1 MALKLIDAVKD
12 IPEVKITQKV
22 EANGIFAIIPK
33 PVIPKLQVEF
43 FFYVWNEER
52 GEVRWMTSFDTT
64 DDDIE
69 NFVRVLKKL
78 LASG

>member
-1 MALKLIDAVKD
+1 MQD
-12 IPEVKITQKV
+12 IPEITITQKV

-33 PVIPKLQVEF
+33 NIISRLQEEF
-43 FFYVWNEER
+43 FFYVWNEDR

-64 DDDIE
+64 DTDIE
-69 NFVRVLKKL
+69 NFVKVLKKL